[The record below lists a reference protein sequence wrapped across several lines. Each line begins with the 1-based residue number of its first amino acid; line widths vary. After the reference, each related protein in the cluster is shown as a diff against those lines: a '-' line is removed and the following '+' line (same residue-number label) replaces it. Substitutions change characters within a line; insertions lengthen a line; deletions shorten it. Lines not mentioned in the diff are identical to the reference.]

1 MAWGSYELHTYT
13 HTHTSFLKRQ
23 TDAKCHWHDKLITKC
38 RVLND
43 KLFLCILVNRIL
55 ISWLGDSYPKFLV
68 WASHPGGH
76 FGHAPFGYHF
86 GAWLGDIVRIPFR
99 LGLLLILCFTSYYSF
114 RSSVS
119 ETKGRRTVMRFFIK
133 RIVGRGSAPTP
144 PLPVG
149 LKASEMYAFR
159 PPQGC
164 ASWCL
169 WEKSI
174 N

>member
-55 ISWLGDSYPKFLV
+55 IFWLGESYPKFLV

-99 LGLLLILCFTSYYSF
+99 LWLLLILCFTSYYSF

-149 LKASEMYAFR
+149 LKASEMSAFG
-159 PPQGC
+159 PPYLLTMVSNHC
-164 ASWCL
+164 
-169 WEKSI
+169 
-174 N
+174 